1 MEHITRNKKGV
12 SMVELIAYVALYGV
26 VMSLLASLVFVII
39 QSARKVNGQAIL
51 NRGATIMY
59 TEILSQT
66 ISLNPDTV
74 SDVVKTTSDG
84 KDTISVAF
92 EKRFFYNDEGEK
104 KPISE
109 STEYANR
116 PVKIVYSYTEGND
129 NIDVSYVKIDN
140 TASSSTINLCLSR
153 GFLL

>member
-66 ISLNPDTV
+66 SPKSL
-74 SDVVKTTSDG
+74 KCCLH
-84 KDTISVAF
+84 
-92 EKRFFYNDEGEK
+92 FF
-104 KPISE
+104 
-109 STEYANR
+109 TC
-116 PVKIVYSYTEGND
+116 T
-129 NIDVSYVKIDN
+129 
-140 TASSSTINLCLSR
+140 
-153 GFLL
+153 FLEN